1 MTDTRPDQTTLHIGY
16 GAGFAGDRPQAA
28 LALARDLASRHG
40 PRYLALELLAERTLA
55 QCQQRRHDD
64 ERSGYALRLF
74 DFLEPILPI
83 CLESR
88 IPVITNGG
96 AAHPVAAAYRLR
108 TWLDAQGFHNA
119 RIACVLGDDLFEQ
132 LGTTPSPDWLPEDVV
147 LDEVV
152 SCNVYIGAER
162 IQQALE
168 EGADIVL
175 CGRVADPSM
184 AVGAI
189 RHGLGWSADDPGL
202 TAIALATGHL
212 LECCT
217 QITGGYFADPITNP
231 IPDPAHPGCPIIEL
245 GAEGQL
251 IVTKT
256 AGTGGMVSARTVKEQ
271 LLYEIH
277 DPAAYLTPD
286 GVMDISRAQ
295 VIDHGDNRVEVRGI
309 QGRPA
314 PATLKGNL
322 GLKGLWF
329 GEAGI
334 SYAGPRAL
342 ARAQLAREIVMTRAA
357 ELAPNLAPRLD
368 IVGFCSVLGDAGGAV
383 ISQRPDIEDG
393 VDDARLRLGV
403 VDRDRGAIEAL
414 LYDFESLYTNGP
426 AGGGGIR
433 THLVESLRTE
443 DFLIDRHA
451 VPTFLAWY

>member
-1 MTDTRPDQTTLHIGY
+1 MTDHCPDQTTLHIGY

-55 QCQQRRHDD
+55 QCQQRRYDD
-64 ERSGYALRLF
+64 STSGYALRLF

-83 CLESR
+83 CLAGR

-96 AAHPVAAAYRLR
+96 AAHPVAAARRLR
-108 TWLDAQGFHNA
+108 GWLDDQGFHDA
-119 RIACVLGDDLFEQ
+119 RIACVLGDDLVEQ
-132 LGTTPSPDWLPEDVV
+132 LGATPAPEWLPASVV
-147 LDEVV
+147 LDDVV
-152 SCNVYIGAER
+152 SCNVYIGAEQ

-189 RHGLGWSADDPGL
+189 RHGLGWSAEDPGL

-217 QITGGYFADPITNP
+217 QITGGYFADPVTNP
-231 IPDPAHPGCPIIEL
+231 VPDPAHPGCPIIEL
-245 GAEGQL
+245 RADGRL

-256 AGTGGMVSARTVKEQ
+256 TDTGGMVTARTVKEQ

-286 GVMDISRAQ
+286 GVMDVSRAR

-309 QGRPA
+309 HGHPA

-342 ARAQLAREIVMTRAA
+342 ARARLAREIVMARAA
-357 ELAPNLAPRLD
+357 ELTPHLAPRLD
-368 IVGFCSVLGDAGGAV
+368 MIGVCSVLGDAGGEGLG
-383 ISQRPDIEDG
+383 QRMNTEDNH
-393 VDDARLRLGV
+393 DDVRLRLGV
-403 VDRDRGAIEAL
+403 VDRDRRAIQAL
-414 LYDFESLYTNGP
+414 LDDFESLYTNGP

-433 THLVESLRTE
+433 THLIESLRTE
-443 DFLIDRHA
+443 DFMIDRHA
-451 VPTFLAWY
+451 VSTFLAWY

>member
-1 MTDTRPDQTTLHIGY
+1 MTDDHSDQTILHIGY

-28 LALARDLASRHG
+28 LALARDLATRRG

-64 ERSGYALRLF
+64 ETSGYALRLF
-74 DFLEPILPI
+74 DFLEPILPT
-83 CLESR
+83 CLASG

-96 AAHPVAAAYRLR
+96 AAHPVAAAHRLR
-108 TWLDAQGFHNA
+108 GWLDDQGFHNA
-119 RIACVLGDDLFEQ
+119 RIACVLGDDLVEQ
-132 LGTTPSPDWLPEDVV
+132 LGALPTPDWLPENVV

-152 SCNVYIGAER
+152 SCNVYIGAEQ

-189 RHGLGWSADDPGL
+189 RHGLGWSAEDPEL

-231 IPDPAHPGCPIIEL
+231 VPDPAHPGCPIIEL

-286 GVMDISRAQ
+286 GVMDVSRAQ
-295 VIDHGDNRVEVRGI
+295 VIDHGNNRVEVRDIHGH
-309 QGRPA
+309 PP

-322 GLKGLWF
+322 GLTGLWF

-357 ELAPNLAPRLD
+357 ELTPNLAPRLD
-368 IVGFCSVLGDAGGAV
+368 IVGVCSVLGDAAGAV

-393 VDDARLRLGV
+393 VDDVRLRLGV
-403 VDRDRGAIEAL
+403 VDRDRGAIQAL
-414 LYDFESLYTNGP
+414 LDDFESLYTNGP

-443 DFLIDRHA
+443 DFMIDRHA
-451 VPTFLAWY
+451 VSTFLAWY